1 MKRIYK
7 VVATVL
13 LAISANN
20 TFAQQNVQFSQ
31 YVFNG
36 LAVNPAYA
44 GYKEEWTAQILYR
57 AQWVNL
63 PGSPKTG
70 TLSIDGLTD
79 FNRKNMGLGFQVTTD
94 QLGPQKTFSA
104 YANYS
109 YRLRLDEYDTKRLC
123 FGLGLGV
130 TQYTLNGDD
139 LTFIDPDDQNAP
151 VGNQGSISPD
161 LRFGIY
167 YYSPSFY
174 AGASVMDLF
183 ADFTATKLQG
193 VDDTYPVIKK
203 TRHYYI
209 TAGGLIQLSEKFNL
223 KPSFLIKDDFKGP
236 TNLDLTSFLAYDNK
250 LWLGA
255 SWRTGVKLWNQHHL
269 RSNLRMADAYSIMAQ
284 FYVSDRFRVGYA
296 YDHSLND
303 LSSYEDGSHEI
314 SLSFSIPSRK
324 RAEKVLSPRY
334 F

>member
-13 LAISANN
+13 LAISANS

-44 GYKEEWTAQILYR
+44 GYKEEWTAQVLYR
-57 AQWVNL
+57 TQWVNL
-63 PGSPKTG
+63 PGAPKTG

-123 FGLGLGV
+123 FGLGLGIS
-130 TQYTLNGDD
+130 QYSLTGDD
-139 LTFIDPDDQNAP
+139 LTYIDLDDQGIP
-151 VGNQGSISPD
+151 VGTQSTMSPD
-161 LRFGIY
+161 LRFGVY
-167 YYSPSFY
+167 YYSPNFY

-183 ADFTATKLQG
+183 ADYMATKLQG
-193 VDDTYPVIKK
+193 VDATFPVIKK
-203 TRHYYI
+203 TRHYYV
-209 TAGGLIQLSEKFNL
+209 TAGGLIQLNEKISW
-223 KPSFLIKDDFKGP
+223 KPSFLVKDDFNGP
-236 TNLDLTSFLAYDNK
+236 TNLDLTSFLA
-250 LWLGA
+250 
-255 SWRTGVKLWNQHHL
+255 L
-269 RSNLRMADAYSIMAQ
+269 R
-284 FYVSDRFRVGYA
+284 
-296 YDHSLND
+296 
-303 LSSYEDGSHEI
+303 
-314 SLSFSIPSRK
+314 
-324 RAEKVLSPRY
+324 
-334 F
+334 

>member
-13 LAISANN
+13 LAISANS

-44 GYKEEWTAQILYR
+44 GYKEEWTAQVLYR
-57 AQWVNL
+57 TQWVNL
-63 PGSPKTG
+63 PGAPKTG

-123 FGLGLGV
+123 FGLGLGIS
-130 TQYTLNGDD
+130 QYSLTGDD
-139 LTFIDPDDQNAP
+139 LTYIDLDDQGIP
-151 VGNQGSISPD
+151 VGTQSTMSPD
-161 LRFGIY
+161 LRFGVY
-167 YYSPSFY
+167 YYSPNFY

-183 ADFTATKLQG
+183 ADYMATKLQG
-193 VDDTYPVIKK
+193 VDATFPVIKK
-203 TRHYYI
+203 TRHYYV
-209 TAGGLIQLSEKFNL
+209 TAGGLIQLNEKISW
-223 KPSFLIKDDFKGP
+223 KPSFLVKDDFNGP

-250 LWLGA
+250 VWLGA
-255 SWRTGVKLWNQHHL
+255 SWRTGIKLWGQDHL
-269 RSNLRMADAYSIMAQ
+269 KSNLRMADAYSILAQ